1 MFHVIAGG
9 AGFIGINLVS
19 RLIKEKIIEKYIYVI
34 DNFSNS
40 SKELFNDYINGHNVK
55 LIECNIDNIEEL
67 DKIFENLYSPNEK
80 ING

>member
-19 RLIKEKIIEKYIYVI
+19 RLIKENNRKHIYVI

-40 SKELFNDYINGHNVK
+40 SKELFNDYIHGHNVE
-55 LIECNIDNIEEL
+55 LIECNIDNWFL
-67 DKIFENLYSPNEK
+67 F
-80 ING
+80 

>member
-19 RLIKEKIIEKYIYVI
+19 RLIKENNRKHIYVI

-40 SKELFNDYINGHNVK
+40 LK
-55 LIECNIDNIEEL
+55 
-67 DKIFENLYSPNEK
+67 
-80 ING
+80 